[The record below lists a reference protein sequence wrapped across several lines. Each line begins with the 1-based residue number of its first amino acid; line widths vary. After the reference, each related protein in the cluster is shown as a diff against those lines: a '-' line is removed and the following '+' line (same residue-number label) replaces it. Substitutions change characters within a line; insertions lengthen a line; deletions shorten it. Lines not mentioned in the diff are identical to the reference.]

1 MLSIARTISPS
12 IIALIIFGCYS
23 GVYGTSIKSLDVPH
37 IVRNGTGPVD
47 LICIY
52 EIDKNDNGLVIKW
65 FHEAD
70 QIYQW
75 IPPMPPQ
82 DIGII
87 EGLAEYPD
95 KNLRNPYSHSII
107 RLKTITIDMTGEYVC
122 TISTFQ
128 YEASTSRKMIVYES
142 NMTVHTY
149 PFNKTHINLTC
160 AVTGALPQ
168 PSLRL
173 YIEGIERKDRGS
185 DYKSSESSTDSY
197 ENNPRVSLDVIVED
211 MSDPAVVECE
221 MSIPD
226 TEYRRRER
234 IVYYPSSNR
243 SNMTDDIVSQLLPY
257 RTNVSQGRHNT
268 MLLIDIFYV
277 TILRLILT

>member
-12 IIALIIFGCYS
+12 IIALLIFGCYS
-23 GVYGTSIKSLDVPH
+23 GTHGTSIRSLDVPH

-52 EIDKNDNGLVIKW
+52 EIDKDDNGLVIKW
-65 FHEAD
+65 FHEAY

-87 EGLAEYPD
+87 KGLAEYPAE
-95 KNLRNPYSHSII
+95 NLRNPYSHSVIQ
-107 RLKTITIDMTGEYVC
+107 LKTITIDMTGEYVC

-128 YEASTSRKMIVYES
+128 YEASASAKMIVYVPES
-142 NMTVHTY
+142 DMTVRTY
-149 PFNKTHINLTC
+149 PFNKTHVNLTC
-160 AVTGALPQ
+160 AVTGARPR

-173 YIEGIERKDRGS
+173 YVEGIEKNDRGS
-185 DYKSSESSTDSY
+185 DYESSKSSTDWY
-197 ENNPRVSLDVIVED
+197 EDDPRVSLDVIIED
-211 MSDPAVVECE
+211 MPDPAVVECE

-226 TEYRRRER
+226 TEYRRRKR
-234 IVYYPSSNR
+234 IVYYP
-243 SNMTDDIVSQLLPY
+243 TQLLPY
-257 RTNVSQGRHNT
+257 RTNVSQGRHKA

-277 TILRLILT
+277 IVLRLIVT